1 MKVNSFFLICA
12 AALFSLS
19 VITINIAPII
29 SKAHT
34 SFFEGWGTRNCKI
47 LDDNLDY
54 QKSIGA
60 YDEYKNALNLE
71 ERKIDE
77 CRYHNIMYSLEY
89 AAFII
94 DVSLGS
100 ILAFLGLIHYIEP
113 GNNFQKISGLLGL
126 FFGAVCTIITC
137 VYLGFSGY
145 IFNTEPIRNIQKLY
159 SNKATWK
166 WNGQKYVKD
175 YDENSSDYD
184 EKFIKIKDLGKK
196 QYNYDSDI
204 YRASRDLQSEFN
216 LCRANRAP
224 NSRMNYQGTKDCDY
238 IWALDVINNS
248 VENKYLHDKWV
259 TSIIFTSFMCV
270 CGIGLS
276 IFGFFIFK
284 FEIKEGSS
292 EFPIPVPISSYTTS
306 MNRLKNV
313 NNGNNESKNN

>member
-1 MKVNSFFLICA
+1 MKANLFFLICA

-137 VYLGFSGY
+137 IYLGFSGY
-145 IFNTEPIRNIQKLY
+145 IFNTEPIRNIPILY
-159 SNKATWK
+159 SNKASWK
-166 WNGQKYVKD
+166 WNGIRYVAD
-175 YDENSSDYD
+175 YDESSNDFD
-184 EKFIKIKDLGKK
+184 DRFIKIKDLSKK

-204 YRASRDLQSEFN
+204 YKSSKDSKSDFN
-216 LCRANRAP
+216 KCRANRAP
-224 NSRMNYQGTKDCDY
+224 NNRMFYQGDKECEY
-238 IWALDVINNS
+238 IWTNDVINNS
-248 VENKYLHDKWV
+248 EENKFLYDRWV
-259 TSIIFTSFMCV
+259 TSIFFSALICV
-270 CGIGLS
+270 CGIGLC
-276 IFGFFIFK
+276 ILGFLLFK
-284 FEIKEGSS
+284 IEAKEERFES
-292 EFPIPVPISSYTTS
+292 PIPVPITSYTNS
-306 MNRLKNV
+306 AHRLKNTKNENSE
-313 NNGNNESKNN
+313 NNQ

>member
-1 MKVNSFFLICA
+1 MKANSFFLICA

-137 VYLGFSGY
+137 IYLGFSGY

-184 EKFIKIKDLGKK
+184 EKFIKIKDLGKN
-196 QYNYDSDI
+196 QYNYDTEI
-204 YRASRDLQSEFN
+204 YQASKDSKSEFSGCKSVSVPKTE
-216 LCRANRAP
+216 LK
-224 NSRMNYQGTKDCDY
+224 YQSSKTCEY
-238 IWALDVINNS
+238 IWLMEVTNNS
-248 VENKYLHDKWV
+248 VENKFLYDRWV
-259 TSIIFTSFMCV
+259 TTILFSVLICI
-270 CGIGLS
+270 CGIGLCV
-276 IFGFFIFK
+276 FGFLLFNNDISQ
-284 FEIKEGSS
+284 EGIYSNN
-292 EFPIPVPISSYTTS
+292 PVPITSSANS
-306 MNRLKNV
+306 VNRLKNGNQ
-313 NNGNNESKNN
+313 NN